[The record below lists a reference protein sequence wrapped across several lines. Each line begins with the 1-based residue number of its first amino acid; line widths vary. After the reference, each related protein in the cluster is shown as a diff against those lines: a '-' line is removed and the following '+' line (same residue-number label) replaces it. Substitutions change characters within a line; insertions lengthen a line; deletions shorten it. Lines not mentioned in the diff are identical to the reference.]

1 MFAILIQ
8 TNLYTPAQNACNRY
22 LGSVLHL
29 IQMQTHT
36 LFCGTCR
43 EIFINLESY
52 MDHCTKFHFPIML
65 ENLSM
70 HTINKIR
77 TNSLHI
83 NNSLPWKNQWRNIVD
98 PYTHFNELM
107 PELYSTLP
115 PTNQVSNLNWPASS
129 PYLDNL
135 GQQWGSLPELSRQL
149 ALQQIRPTLV
159 ERCSTLKT
167 T

>member
-1 MFAILIQ
+1 MYKCISCHLTNHDLQRKLLNHSTHDLHMQCVSPKSWSCTCLPYLFRQTCTLLPRMPATAIWGQ
-8 TNLYTPAQNACNRY
+8 SCTSYK
-22 LGSVLHL
+22 
-29 IQMQTHT
+29 MQTHT

-77 TNSLHI
+77 TSSFHI
-83 NNSLPWKNQWRNIVD
+83 NNSLPWKNQWQNIVD

-115 PTNQVSNLNWPASS
+115 PTNQVSNLN
-129 PYLDNL
+129 
-135 GQQWGSLPELSRQL
+135 
-149 ALQQIRPTLV
+149 
-159 ERCSTLKT
+159 
-167 T
+167 